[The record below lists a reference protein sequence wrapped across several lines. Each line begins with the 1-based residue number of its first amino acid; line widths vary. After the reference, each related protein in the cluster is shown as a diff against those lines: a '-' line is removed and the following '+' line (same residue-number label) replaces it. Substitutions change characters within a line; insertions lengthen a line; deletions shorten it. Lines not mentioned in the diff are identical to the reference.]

1 MEPAILII
9 TLLCGMLVSRV
20 GLPPLI
26 GYLAA
31 GFVLFTLG
39 IEDTSLPILQQLAD
53 LGVTLLL
60 FSIGLK
66 LDLKSLQLQSTDANF
81 LCIKFFQ
88 YRICGKSA

>member
-9 TLLCGMLVSRV
+9 TLLCGLLVSKV

-26 GYLAA
+26 GYLGA
-31 GFVLFTLG
+31 GFVLFTFG
-39 IEDTSLPILQQLAD
+39 IQDSSLPLLKQLAD

-66 LDLKSLQLQSTDANF
+66 LDLKSLF
-81 LCIKFFQ
+81 KE
-88 YRICGKSA
+88 K